1 MSARIRGHDYR
12 RGVDLELSGAEWRL
26 LLSQADYTRRIGRG
40 VLAYERREGR
50 ALLAF
55 EIFDENGAIS
65 LRRQEQRR

>member
-26 LLSQADYTRRIGRG
+26 LLSQAEYTRRIGSG
-40 VLAYERREGR
+40 VLAYERRNGH

-55 EIFDENGAIS
+55 EIFDEDGAMNQ
-65 LRRQEQRR
+65 RRREQRR